1 MTEQSPARVGTVYL
15 VGAGPGDPGLLTVRG
30 RQLLDACDAIVHDA
44 LVHPSLLERPEAT
57 GSAPPEVH
65 FVGKRGGD
73 ERSARQEDI
82 NALLVALA
90 REGKDV
96 VRLKGGDPFVFGR
109 GSEEAQALAEA
120 QVPFEIVPGVT
131 SGIAAPAYAGIPVT
145 HRGMATS
152 VTLVTGHEDPEKGET
167 QTDWR
172 ALAKVATAGGTLV
185 LYMGVKRLAEI
196 ARTLVTGGAPG
207 EMPAA
212 AVQWGTMPRQRV
224 VTGTLDTIAAD
235 IARAGLAAPVIT
247 TIGWTALL
255 RDEIAW
261 FDRRPLF
268 GRTIAVTRAAQQ
280 ASALADRLRALGADV
295 LEMPATRI
303 ERLDAQPAQ
312 DAIARLKDYRL
323 LVFTSQNA
331 VSIFWEQLLVSGRDA
346 RALAGSA
353 VCAVGPATAAAL
365 LDHGIAVD
373 FVPERFVAEGILEAL
388 KGRDL
393 KGTRVL
399 YASAEGSREVLP
411 DGLRAM
417 GATVDVVPL
426 YRSTRDGANAGALRK
441 ALEKGKVDLV
451 TFTSGSAVQGFVDA
465 VGPELARGARGA
477 SIGPVTSEAM
487 RAAGI
492 DVRVEAGESTIPAL
506 ADAVAA
512 LLGGAGRADEWTAE
526 GVRRSAGTA
535 TGEE

>member
-1 MTEQSPARVGTVYL
+1 
-15 VGAGPGDPGLLTVRG
+15 
-30 RQLLDACDAIVHDA
+30 
-44 LVHPSLLERPEAT
+44 
-57 GSAPPEVH
+57 
-65 FVGKRGGD
+65 
-73 ERSARQEDI
+73 
-82 NALLVALA
+82 
-90 REGKDV
+90 
-96 VRLKGGDPFVFGR
+96 
-109 GSEEAQALAEA
+109 
-120 QVPFEIVPGVT
+120 
-131 SGIAAPAYAGIPVT
+131 
-145 HRGMATS
+145 
-152 VTLVTGHEDPEKGET
+152 
-167 QTDWR
+167 
-172 ALAKVATAGGTLV
+172 
-185 LYMGVKRLAEI
+185 
-196 ARTLVTGGAPG
+196 
-207 EMPAA
+207 
-212 AVQWGTMPRQRV
+212 
-224 VTGTLDTIAAD
+224 
-235 IARAGLAAPVIT
+235 VIT

-280 ASALADRLRALGADV
+280 ASALADRIRALGAEV

-331 VSIFWEQLLVSGRDA
+331 VSVFWEQLLVSGRDA

>member
-1 MTEQSPARVGTVYL
+1 MTEPSPARVGTVYL

-30 RQLLDACDAIVHDA
+30 RELLDACDAIVYDA
-44 LVHPSLLERPEAT
+44 LVHPSLVERAEAT
-57 GSAPPEVH
+57 GSAPPELH

-73 ERSARQEDI
+73 ERSARQEEI
-82 NALLVALA
+82 NALLVGLA
-90 REGKDV
+90 REGKQV

-109 GSEEAQALAEA
+109 GSEEAQALAES
-120 QVPFEIVPGVT
+120 QVPFEVVPGVT

-152 VTLVTGHEDPEKGET
+152 VTFVTGHEDPEKGES

-172 ALAKVATAGGTLV
+172 SLAKVATAGGSLV
-185 LYMGVKRLAEI
+185 LYMGVKRLADI
-196 ARTLVTGGAPG
+196 ARALVAGGAPA

-212 AVQWGTMPRQRV
+212 SVQWGTMPRQRV
-224 VTGTLDTIAAD
+224 VTGTLETIASD
-235 IARAGLAAPVIT
+235 IVAAGLAAPVIT
-247 TIGWTALL
+247 TIGWTVLL
-255 RDEIAW
+255 REEIAW
-261 FDRRPLF
+261 FDQRPLF
-268 GRTIAVTRAAQQ
+268 GRTVAVTRAAQQ
-280 ASALADRLRALGADV
+280 ASALAGRLRALGADV
-295 LEMPATRI
+295 IEMPATKI
-303 ERLDAQPAQ
+303 ERLDLQPAR

-331 VSIFWEQLLVSGRDA
+331 VAIFWEQLLVAGHDA
-346 RALAGSA
+346 RALAGKA

-411 DGLRAM
+411 EGLRGM

-426 YRSTRDGANAGALRK
+426 YRSARDGSNAAALRK
-441 ALEKGKVDLV
+441 ALAKGTVDVV
-451 TFTSGSAVQGFVDA
+451 TFTSGSAVQGFIDA
-465 VGPELARGARGA
+465 VGTDLARQARGA

-492 DVRVEAGESTIPAL
+492 AVAVEAPEATIPAL

-512 LLGGAGRADEWTAE
+512 LLGTQGRAGDWTAE
-526 GVRRSAGTA
+526 GVRRSAA
-535 TGEE
+535 TTGDE